1 MGGAAASGVW
11 SPLILSL
18 VSAVSWPFIT
28 AQSSLLYSALGT
40 LSVSLCP
47 MLMHLPQ
54 PTLHLVDSPSKSN
67 PDKNLGAIKR
77 ETVGSKYP
85 DCLAECVG
93 GEEEERATV
102 FSK

>member
-1 MGGAAASGVW
+1 MAFYHCTVWPAALLWG
-11 SPLILSL
+11 
-18 VSAVSWPFIT
+18 PF
-28 AQSSLLYSALGT
+28 SF
-40 LSVSLCP
+40 SLCP